1 MKKRKRMNDDG
12 FSIVEAMVAI
22 VILSIIFIPVTNSF
36 ISSIKASQETK
47 IMQEA
52 TSTAQAVMEEFKNKK
67 FTELAKLY
75 TVTEGDVETDTWSVL
90 KMEKEILKEVNKC
103 CDFKVNVTISKTS
116 TDSTTAGMDT
126 VNSVPMP
133 KIYSLESASSYQV
146 KVDET
151 PDWVIEKLAKAASK
165 SEAAVKAAV
174 TKKIMI
180 GLDSD
185 PLTDNTI
192 IYGEVEYRYLGHT
205 QSGET
210 FNTTLSRKL
219 KNLYLFYV
227 ADYDG
232 QKDAIKI
239 DNTNLIPGNFYII
252 GNGANP
258 SVHNFELEQESCTA
272 NFGGLKVVTN
282 VKVNGTTTTYNVSPD
297 TDFVQD
303 NSPRTRRYEIK
314 VDIKKKNG
322 GKLYSSMISTRGE

>member
-52 TSTAQAVMEEFKNKK
+52 TCAAQAVMEECKSKN
-67 FTELAKLY
+67 FQELAKLY
-75 TVTEGDVETDTWSVL
+75 TVTEGDADTDTWSIL

-103 CDFKVNVTISKTS
+103 CDFQVNVAISKTS
-116 TDSTTAGMDT
+116 TDAATAGMDT
-126 VNSVPMP
+126 VNGVPMP

-151 PDWVIEKLAKAASK
+151 PDWVIEKLARATSK
-165 SEAAVKAAV
+165 TEAAVKASI
-174 TKKIMI
+174 TKKIKI
-180 GLDSD
+180 ALDSD
-185 PLTDNTI
+185 TLTENTI
-192 IYGEVEYRYLGHT
+192 ISGEVEYRYLGHT

-210 FNTTLSRKL
+210 FQTTLSTKL

-232 QKDAIKI
+232 QKDAIEI
-239 DNTNLIPGNFYII
+239 DNTKLIPGNFYII

-258 SVHNFELEQESCTA
+258 SIHNFELEQESCT
-272 NFGGLKVVTN
+272 NRFGGLKVVTN
-282 VKVNGTTTTYNVSPD
+282 VKVNGTATTYNVSPD

-314 VDIKKKNG
+314 VDIKKKNS